1 MPYNP
6 HNPCLN
12 AEYEEQN
19 LDHKELEDTIYK
31 VKKAVDKLE
40 EQTNTDLTREVESL
54 TSSIE
59 QAAETAHHELETSV
73 IEIDRELSELTEQIE
88 TMDNKVDN
96 AVTTLN
102 SAINTTESR
111 INARVDNIIANSSS
125 TEGNSE
131 LIDIRIGA
139 DGTSYASA
147 GTSVRKQIKRIES
160 NLNDYINGTYTPI
173 ITWSQGAITGD
184 GDSVSTK
191 HIRTGMIALIKEP
204 LFLTIANGYTCRVR
218 GYTDMMGTTESYVSG
233 WMTGNVKL
241 DSLSP
246 STSTSYF
253 RLDLTTIDGTV
264 DITPSAAENVK
275 VFFLFPK
282 KNPYIVV
289 GSYTLSE
296 QFKAACDYICDGL
309 DDDIEINKAIQSL
322 PTTGGTIHLTGGLFN
337 LSSAIILDRPINLEG
352 EGCGLTLN
360 TSGTVNVI
368 GTTLHTTNNTANC
381 IEITASSYSHKGFK
395 IHDMQ
400 LSGIGLRNTPSK
412 NGIAFLSTCDTCS
425 IYNCDI
431 NNFCIGIYAKDVYI
445 DAISVSNNSI
455 QRNRLGIYMNNA
467 DQSRIENNIIWDS
480 YGIFQYPSLFDETI
494 NCGGVAIKGNNDII
508 SGNTFGRPSFTDDDH
523 NGTSTE
529 PNGRLAL
536 NVFGGTLMLVQG
548 NTFSDS
554 YMSLIQ
560 ATNCYGC
567 MISNNTFR
575 KYGYET
581 FALKDRS
588 AIQVTSAH
596 KTVISSNLFYATN
609 ANHYAEALAVYENSG
624 SSNTVCIGNIA
635 FGMSQGEAFSSD
647 GTNSVIYNN
656 ISQ

>member
-1 MPYNP
+1 MANVISGEITVATSEEAAYART
-6 HNPCLN
+6 N
-12 AEYEEQN
+12 ARIDEIISLAEVIPETTTAW
-19 LDHKELEDTIYK
+19 LTAHVTP
-31 VKKAVDKLE
+31 VGSAVVVD
-40 EQTNTDLTREVESL
+40 NSL
-54 TSSIE
+54 TISG
-59 QAAETAHHELETSV
+59 AAADAKATGD
-73 IEIDRELSELTEQIE
+73 EIKNQS
-88 TMDNKVDN
+88 N
-96 AVTTLN
+96 A
-102 SAINTTESR
+102 
-111 INARVDNIIANSSS
+111 
-125 TEGNSE
+125 
-131 LIDIRIGA
+131 
-139 DGTSYASA
+139 
-147 GTSVRKQIKRIES
+147 
-160 NLNDYINGTYTPI
+160 LNDYINGIYTPK

-191 HIRTGMIALIKEP
+191 HIRTGMIVLIKEP
-204 LFLTIANGYTCRVR
+204 LYLTIANEYTCRVR
-218 GYTDMMGTTESYVSG
+218 GYTDITGTTVSYVSE
-233 WMTGNVKL
+233 WLTGDVKL

-246 STSTSYF
+246 SASTSYF

-264 DITPSAAENVK
+264 DITPSAAVNVK
-275 VFFLFPK
+275 VFFMLPK

-289 GSYTLSE
+289 GSATLPE
-296 QFKAACDYICDGL
+296 QFKSACDYICNGL

-400 LSGIGLRNTPSK
+400 LSGIGLRNNPSK

-431 NNFCIGIYAKDVYI
+431 NNFCIGIYAKDVYV

-480 YGIFQYPSLFDETI
+480 YGIYQYPSLFDETI
-494 NCGGVAIKGNNDII
+494 NCGGIAIKGNNDII

-523 NGTSTE
+523 NGTSTN
-529 PNGRLAL
+529 PNGRFAL

-567 MISNNTFR
+567 MISNNSFR
-575 KYGYET
+575 KWGFESWVMR
-581 FALKDRS
+581 DRS
-588 AIQVTSAH
+588 GIQVISAQ
-596 KTVISSNLFYATN
+596 KTVISNNLFYAVRTTP
-609 ANHYAEALAVYENSG
+609 YSESRAVYEDSA
-624 SSNTVCIGNIA
+624 SSKTICSNNIVYEIP
-635 FGMSQGEAFSSD
+635 QNDAFSLNGS
-647 GTNSVIYNN
+647 NSSAQNN
-656 ISQ
+656 FV